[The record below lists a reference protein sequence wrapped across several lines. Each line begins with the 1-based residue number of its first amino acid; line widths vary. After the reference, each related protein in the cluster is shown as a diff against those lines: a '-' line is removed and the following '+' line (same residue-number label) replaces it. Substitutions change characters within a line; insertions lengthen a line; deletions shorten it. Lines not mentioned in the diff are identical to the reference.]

1 MALVAKAVLV
11 TEALST
17 MTTERSLDSPTC
29 PRVPRLKHGE
39 QFTMTTL
46 MIARMTAQMTAQ
58 MTTGKNVMTIFR
70 KTSLAVFAAF
80 TAGIG
85 NSIKQKLTGLVL
97 RRFKLRIQTLLACA
111 AALLGAGVQGSA
123 IAAEDGEVIR
133 IEDLSRYEL
142 NNYIIEA
149 EDQLYALF
157 NSLNS
162 TDRFDIVCRKEK
174 KTGSNIPE
182 RVCPPNFLIEES
194 ATNVSDFMFGGRAL
208 AADSAVITGS
218 SSELEAL
225 QKEMAELIQSNDQMR
240 EIAGILQLLRKR
252 LAQL

>member
-1 MALVAKAVLV
+1 
-11 TEALST
+11 
-17 MTTERSLDSPTC
+17 
-29 PRVPRLKHGE
+29 
-39 QFTMTTL
+39 
-46 MIARMTAQMTAQ
+46 
-58 MTTGKNVMTIFR
+58 MTIFR
-70 KTSLAVFAAF
+70 KIGLPVSAAF
-80 TAGIG
+80 TADTG
-85 NSIKQKLTGLVL
+85 NSIKQIMTGLISQ
-97 RRFKLRIQTLLACA
+97 RFKLRIQTLLACA
-111 AALLGAGVQGSA
+111 AALLGAGVQGNA

-133 IEDLSRYEL
+133 IEDLSRNEL
-142 NNYIIEA
+142 NTYIVEA

-174 KTGSNIPE
+174 KTGSNISE

-225 QKEMAELIQSNDQMR
+225 QKEMAELIKSNDQMR

-252 LAQL
+252 RAQL